1 MMTQNYNYTNQ
12 YDTQIAYDY
21 LYTAYMR
28 HDRKAIEHCC
38 ANCENLG
45 IPNFHELVNEEM
57 TRLYA
62 YCGIKTYPMRS
73 TIELLPPDVLG
84 MYAVACMNVLF
95 NVKLK
100 GIIQDCQFAYQTLSR
115 PVQFHSNDVLY
126 TQNEKRLTV
135 GNLLIVVKYALALV
149 DIVYPDNK
157 ITSIANPTIWALQGI
172 DDALNNKSRAELS
185 NHSLHIAA
193 DFLASSVKESLND
206 TNAKRGVAVSALMV
220 NMAIDFLV
228 KDN

>member
-1 MMTQNYNYTNQ
+1 MIQNYNYTNQ
-12 YDTQIAYDY
+12 QNNIQIAYDC
-21 LYTAYMR
+21 LYAAYMR
-28 HDRKAIEHCC
+28 RDRKAIEHYC

-45 IPNFHELVNEEM
+45 IHNFHELANAEM

-62 YCGIKTYPMRS
+62 LLGKRTFLIPS
-73 TIELLPPDVLG
+73 SIELLPPNVLG
-84 MYAVACMNVLF
+84 MYAVSCMNVLF

-100 GIIQDCQFAYQTLSR
+100 GIIHDCQFAYQRLSQ
-115 PVQFHSNDVLY
+115 PAQFHRTDVLY

-135 GNLLIVVKYALALV
+135 GNLLKVVKYALALV

-157 ITSIANPTIWALQGI
+157 VTSIANPTIWALQGI
-172 DDALNNKSRAELS
+172 DDTLNNKSKTELT

-193 DFLASSVKESLND
+193 DFLASSVKESLKY
-206 TNAKRGVAVSALMV
+206 TNAKRSVAVSALIV
-220 NMAIDFLV
+220 NLAIDFLV